1 MSFRRSASASH
12 ESRGVKILASS
23 AVAVLV
29 AVSAEASAAD
39 ESSIHLKEGPDVAT
53 VRAACS
59 VCHSLDYIEMNSQ
72 FLKRTEWEAEV
83 RKMIN
88 VYKAPVD
95 EADVASIVAY
105 LAKNKGQN

>member
-59 VCHSLDYIEMNSQ
+59 VCHSLDYIEMNSR
-72 FLKRTEWEAEV
+72 FLKRSGWEAEV
-83 RKMIN
+83 RKMIK
-88 VYKAPVD
+88 VMGATIPETDVPRIVD
-95 EADVASIVAY
+95 Y
-105 LAKNKGQN
+105 LTRNYGVE

>member
-1 MSFRRSASASH
+1 MSFRRSASTSH

-39 ESSIHLKEGPDVAT
+39 ESSIHLKEGPDVAI

-72 FLKRTEWEAEV
+72 FLKRAGWEAEV
-83 RKMIN
+83 RKMIK
-88 VYKAPVD
+88 VMG
-95 EADVASIVAY
+95 ASIPETDVLRIVDY
-105 LAKNKGQN
+105 LSRTYGVE